1 MRPHPARGARA
12 NRPTRALLG
21 VAVALGACA
30 PSSGDGAEAPAP
42 EVRVHVH
49 QNATNGLVNQYLVE
63 TAASVV
69 AVDAGFLLSDVEA
82 VEAMID
88 SIGKPLRAILV
99 THAHLDHTNG
109 VARLS
114 DDGAVPAYAPP
125 RTILEHEVRD
135 YSERLPHL
143 RSLYPAG
150 VPRLTPVTHGFELD
164 VDGVVFRLLEMGPG
178 ESEWD
183 AVWTVGGERPSHVFV
198 GDLLLNQVHAFFQS
212 GRSMEW
218 IRSLDHLLDLTP
230 ADARASA
237 GPGPPAAGRAAASR
251 SPRSTGAC

>member
-125 RTILEHEVRD
+125 RTILE
-135 YSERLPHL
+135 
-143 RSLYPAG
+143 
-150 VPRLTPVTHGFELD
+150 
-164 VDGVVFRLLEMGPG
+164 
-178 ESEWD
+178 
-183 AVWTVGGERPSHVFV
+183 
-198 GDLLLNQVHAFFQS
+198 
-212 GRSMEW
+212 
-218 IRSLDHLLDLTP
+218 I
-230 ADARASA
+230 
-237 GPGPPAAGRAAASR
+237 GRAHV
-251 SPRSTGAC
+251 